1 MFNLIKPFYMA
12 TGKELFII
20 RHAKSDWDTVVD
32 DMDRPLTE
40 RGVNNAYQMAER
52 LKNDGKVPGLLLTST
67 AVRAFHTAVIMH
79 RVWELE
85 NEALLIRPRLYMGSQ
100 DEILQVLAEIPEKEE
115 SAAIFGHNPSFTDLA
130 NRFLSEKVDK
140 IHTAG
145 VARFMFEE
153 GTWKDLGR
161 LQLNEEFVDYPKR
174 KRPVK

>member
-1 MFNLIKPFYMA
+1 MA

-40 RGVNNAYQMAER
+40 RGVKNAYQMAER
-52 LKNDGKVPGLLLTST
+52 LKKDGTIPGLLLTST

-79 RVWELE
+79 RIWELE
-85 NEALLIRPRLYMGSQ
+85 NEVLQIRPRLYMGRQ
-100 DEILQVLAEIPEKEE
+100 DDILQVLAEIPEEE
-115 SAAIFGHNPSFTDLA
+115 DSVAIFGHNPSFTDMA
-130 NRFLSEKVDK
+130 NRFLSEEVEK

-145 VARFMFEE
+145 VARFRFEE
-153 GTWKDLGR
+153 GSWQDLGR
-161 LQLNEEFVDYPKR
+161 LQTVEEFVDYPKR

>member
-1 MFNLIKPFYMA
+1 MA

-40 RGVNNAYQMAER
+40 RGVKNAYQMAER
-52 LKNDGKVPGLLLTST
+52 MKGDGNVPRLLLTST

-85 NEALLIRPRLYMGSQ
+85 NEALQIRPRLYMAGP
-100 DEILQVLAEIPEKEE
+100 DKILQVVSEIPEEVE
-115 SAAIFGHNPSFTDLA
+115 SAAVFGHNPSFTELA
-130 NRFLSEKVDK
+130 NRFLSQEVEK

-145 VARFMFEE
+145 VARFMFKEDS
-153 GTWKDLGR
+153 WKELGR
-161 LQLNEEFVDYPKR
+161 VQPAEEFVDYPKR